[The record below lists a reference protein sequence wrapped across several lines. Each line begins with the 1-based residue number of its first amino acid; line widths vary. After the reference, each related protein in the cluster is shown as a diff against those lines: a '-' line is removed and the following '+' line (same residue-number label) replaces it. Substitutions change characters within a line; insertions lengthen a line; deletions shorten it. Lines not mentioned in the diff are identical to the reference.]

1 MGDMKTPDFDDLL
14 AAFDIPD
21 ATSLD
26 AKEAIQS
33 TSDETDGHLKPA
45 GMCIEENLSV
55 HHPVSVPDVP
65 VVSVIVKNTSR
76 QESVDATAEKDSSNL
91 GSNIL
96 QNGFRG
102 SDSDSRDTVH
112 SFGKFESSFINGDN
126 SRSYSEKVDLQKSE
140 NVSYSQFSPISS
152 PEPEDAAKGN
162 GVEEKQKHEER
173 PYFPHAV
180 YATSENSVIDGIPAQ
195 PEHELSMFDQY
206 SKKDQKSES
215 GTKKENAVEGS
226 KIEQVKASGRLVEG
240 KKDAARNS
248 CPSQAVPS
256 AEGSNPGEA
265 KVEPLTDVKLC
276 SSVPPRQRIKTARSK
291 LSNCLAALV
300 ALQAKKVAE
309 AAKEDFPNTAS
320 EPMPSLKEGGKGSPK
335 MISKS
340 PRSPR
345 SPAEVVKKTKQP
357 DSPRSVCSDSSGKA
371 SPSLAGGSPPAIPK
385 VRIKTIKTA
394 SGEIKRTVT
403 RIVTDSEQDEMDR
416 SETSSVE
423 NVALE
428 HCSPKLPNEPN
439 PGDVV
444 GNGKSMEPSKDAPG
458 TPSHLSDETNSGL
471 QAVGVSLDGSVQKQD
486 TALLAVPSLSSNN
499 TGGNVNVAQH
509 SAGVQQ
515 AQSPGNAALLPKA
528 VHLANLNLVP
538 HSVAASVTAKSVS
551 VRQNQ
556 PQLTTQVV
564 YSSVPLVHQVKKPAP
579 VASGIVE
586 AFNKLLNGANPVP
599 VYSPNLN
606 PPPES
611 NISVP
616 ARGYHCLECGDS
628 FALQKS
634 LKQHYARR
642 SVHLEVT
649 CTHCSKTLLFFNKCS
664 LLAHAR
670 EHKSKGFVMQCSQ
683 LLMKPVSVD
692 QMFSSSSTA
701 TYVTVA
707 PHASSLGSVSLA
719 AVSKPVVT
727 AQNNGTVTFPYS
739 QPAMP
744 LFTDPLRLTRH
755 GQKCFEC
762 NTQVNDENV
771 LAAHYQWVADE
782 NDGLT
787 CQVCQMMLPNKCS
800 YSAHQRIHAHKSP
813 YCCPECG
820 ALCRSAYFQTHV
832 KENCLHYARKVGFR
846 CVHCGSV
853 FLTLGLLKVHIQE
866 KHCEVFHKC
875 AYCPMAFKSSES
887 TATHISTQ
895 HSTLE
900 NKASQVLYKCSCEA
914 IFNKQKLLH
923 QHFYENS
930 KLLVSVFKCPQCQ
943 LVYTQKPLLMQ
954 HVKSVHGVPQNP
966 EDLSSLQQ
974 RSETSSGNQVSA
986 VQSKTT
992 SSTAPSSNSKKNRP
1006 NVPKSEAKSR
1016 PKNTGWTC
1024 AECSEWIPDRETY
1037 VSHMKNHGWLMKRY
1051 PCRQCTRS
1059 FSCPNTLRKHTRIT
1073 HEKKSYSCCYCT
1085 DEKQSFTTRLMLESH
1100 ISEKHSTNNPDSSQV
1115 PKPDPSKV
1123 DHSDLPPEKDPDPE
1137 QDLPPKR
1144 TAETVQMEENTEDDI
1159 ESTPAKKLRAHYRCG
1174 KCGFL
1179 TESSSEFQDHIPEH
1193 KPEKSG
1199 LQCLHC
1205 GLCFT
1210 SQVSLNRHL
1219 FIIHK
1224 QKGPDDEEEEG
1235 KQKEEQVLG
1244 TSKTSETGQ
1253 ENQTAETNITNAEDN
1268 GLRCKVCHKAFD
1280 TETARNAHMRSHAVP
1295 FLRSK

>member
-33 TSDETDGHLKPA
+33 TSDEAEGHLKSA

-55 HHPVSVPDVP
+55 HHPVSASDVP

-76 QESVDATAEKDSSNL
+76 QESIDATTEKDSNNL

-102 SDSDSRDTVH
+102 SDSDSHDTVH
-112 SFGKFESSFINGDN
+112 SFGKFEESFINGDN
-126 SRSYSEKVDLQKSE
+126 SRSYSEKVTLQKTE

-152 PEPEDAAKGN
+152 PEPEESVKGN
-162 GVEEKQKHEER
+162 EVEEKQKHEER
-173 PYFPHAV
+173 PYFPPAV
-180 YATSENSVIDGIPAQ
+180 CSTSENSVLDGIQEQ
-195 PEHELSMFDQY
+195 PEPELSMFDQY
-206 SKKDQKSES
+206 SKKDQKIEP
-215 GTKKENAVEGS
+215 GAKKENSVES
-226 KIEQVKASGRLVEG
+226 NKVEQVKASGRLIEG
-240 KKDAARNS
+240 KKDAVRNS
-248 CPSQAVPS
+248 CPSQTVPS
-256 AEGSNPGEA
+256 AENNNSGEP
-265 KVEPLTDVKLC
+265 KVGPLTAMKLC
-276 SSVPPRQRIKTARSK
+276 SSIPPRQRIKTARSK

-309 AAKEDFPNTAS
+309 AAKEGPLDTLS
-320 EPMPSLKEGGKGSPK
+320 EPSVSLKEGGKGSPK

-345 SPAEVVKKTKQP
+345 SPAEVVKKTKPP
-357 DSPRSVCSDSSGKA
+357 DSPRSVCSDSSGKG
-371 SPSLAGGSPPAIPK
+371 SPSVAGSSPPAIPK

-403 RIVTDSEQDEMDR
+403 RIVTDSEQEEIDR

-428 HCSPKLPNEPN
+428 HCSPKLPSESN
-439 PGDVV
+439 PGDVE
-444 GNGKSMEPSKDAPG
+444 NGKSMEPSKNAPG
-458 TPSHLSDETNSGL
+458 PPAHLSDETNSSL
-471 QAVGVSLDGSVQKQD
+471 QAVGVALDSSGQKQD
-486 TALLAVPSLSSNN
+486 EALLTVPSLTSSSAA
-499 TGGNVNVAQH
+499 VNVVQQPAGMQQALSPG
-509 SAGVQQ
+509 SAG
-515 AQSPGNAALLPKA
+515 LLPKA

-551 VRQNQ
+551 VRQSQ
-556 PQLTTQVV
+556 TPLTTQVV
-564 YSSVPLVHQVKKPAP
+564 YSSVPLVHQVKKTAP
-579 VASGIVE
+579 VPSGIVE

-606 PPPES
+606 PPPDS

-707 PHASSLGSVSLA
+707 PQASALGSVSLA
-719 AVSKPVVT
+719 AVSKPLVT

-744 LFTDPLRLTRH
+744 LFTDPLRLIRH
-755 GQKCFEC
+755 VQKCFEC

-820 ALCRSAYFQTHV
+820 SLCRSAYFQIHV

-846 CVHCGSV
+846 CIHCGSV

-875 AYCPMAFKSSES
+875 AYCPMAFKSAEG

-895 HSTLE
+895 HPTFE

-914 IFNKQKLLH
+914 VFDKQKLLH

-930 KLLVSVFKCPQCQ
+930 KLLVSVFKCPQCH

-954 HVKSVHGVPQNP
+954 HVKSVHGIPQNP

-974 RSETSSGNQVSA
+974 YSETSSGKPVSA
-986 VQSKTT
+986 VQSQTT
-992 SSTAPSSNSKKNRP
+992 SGTAHSSNSKKNA
-1006 NVPKSEAKSR
+1006 NVSKSEAKAR

-1037 VSHMKNHGWLMKRY
+1037 VSHMKNHGRLMKRY

-1059 FSCPNTLRKHTRIT
+1059 FSCPNTLRKHTRIN
-1073 HEKKSYSCCYCT
+1073 HEKKTYSCCYCT
-1085 DEKQSFTTRLMLESH
+1085 DEKQSFTTRLMLENH
-1100 ISEKHSTNNPDSSQV
+1100 ISEKHSTNSTDLSQM
-1115 PKPDPSKV
+1115 PKPEPLKPDPS
-1123 DHSDLPPEKDPDPE
+1123 DPPSEKDPE

-1144 TAETVQMEENTEDDI
+1144 TAETVQMEENAEADI
-1159 ESTPAKKLRAHYRCG
+1159 EGTPAKKLRAHYRCG

-1179 TESSSEFQDHIPEH
+1179 TESSSEFEDHIPEH
-1193 KPEKSG
+1193 KSEKSG
-1199 LQCLHC
+1199 QQCLHC

-1224 QKGPDDEEEEG
+1224 QKGPDDEEGE
-1235 KQKEEQVLG
+1235 QKYKEQVFG
-1244 TSKTSETGQ
+1244 TSETNETGQ
-1253 ENQTAETNITNAEDN
+1253 EDQTAETNSTNAEDN
-1268 GLRCKVCHKAFD
+1268 GLCCKVCHKTFD